1 MTNPAELEILG
12 DGKQTKSYLEV
23 HECIAAMLY
32 ATGKA
37 RGTVNTFNIG
47 SEDWIDVKT
56 IAEIVTEEMHLPDT
70 KFRFTGGERG
80 WVGDVP
86 RCSSPLNDQGAP
98 LETATGITGKCQDRC
113 QGPAVRTVR
122 DSMKYI
128 VVLGDGMA
136 DEPLEELG
144 GKTPLEYAQTPNMDR
159 MARDGACGM
168 LRTIPDGFEAGSDIA
183 NMAVLGYAPEKYY
196 TGRGPLEALSMGVDL
211 APDDVAYRCNLVTI
225 EENTMADFSAGHIT
239 SAEGAELFASLQKA
253 VPEVMLKAGVSY
265 RNLLVV
271 HGGQGCSIHPSARYC
286 GAGDIPLPPQGW
298 RCRPASPVHGNRA
311 GRSLITIPVNAARIK
326 AGKRPATRIWPW
338 SGGHKPAFP
347 LFEEKYG
354 KKGGIISAVDLL
366 NGIARCAGMEVITVP
381 GATGYLDTD
390 YDAKAR
396 YALDAIKRLDFV
408 YVHIEAPDEAGHLG
422 SVEEKVKAIE
432 RVDGVVG
439 TIRDQFDGV
448 LAVLP
453 DHPTPIR
460 VKTHT
465 RDPDPL
471 CCHRQGN
478 GREHGIFGS
487 GGPVRGTRDEKRNGV
502 LGVPLLVRKGW
513 HQSPASS

>member
-1 MTNPAELEILG
+1 
-12 DGKQTKSYLEV
+12 
-23 HECIAAMLY
+23 
-32 ATGKA
+32 
-37 RGTVNTFNIG
+37 
-47 SEDWIDVKT
+47 
-56 IAEIVTEEMHLPDT
+56 
-70 KFRFTGGERG
+70 
-80 WVGDVP
+80 
-86 RCSSPLNDQGAP
+86 
-98 LETATGITGKCQDRC
+98 
-113 QGPAVRTVR
+113 
-122 DSMKYI
+122 MKYI

-144 GKTPLEYAQTPNMDR
+144 GKTPLEYAQTPNMDQ
-159 MARDGACGM
+159 MARDGSCGM

-196 TGRGPLEALSMGVDL
+196 TGRGPLEALSMGIDL
-211 APDDVAYRCNLVTI
+211 APEDVAYRCNLVTV
-225 EENTMADFSAGHIT
+225 EENTMVDFSAGHIT
-239 SAEGAELFASLQKA
+239 SAEGRELFASLQKA

-271 HGGQGCSIHPSARYC
+271 HGGRGAASTPPHDIVGQGISPFLPK
-286 GAGDIPLPPQGW
+286 GGDADLLL
-298 RCRPASPVHGNRA
+298 RCIEISRQIFDRH
-311 GRSLITIPVNAARIK
+311 PVNTGRIK
-326 AGKRPATRIWPW
+326 GGKRPATRIWPW

-347 LFEEKYG
+347 PFVKKYG

-366 NGIARCAGMEVITVP
+366 NGIARCAGMEVISVP

-390 YDAKAR
+390 YDAKAQ
-396 YALDAIKRLDFV
+396 YALNAIKRLDFV

-465 RDPDPL
+465 RDPIPFVVTGKGTD
-471 CCHRQGN
+471 GSTAYSEAT
-478 GREHGIFGS
+478 GRS
-487 GGPVRGTRDEKRNGV
+487 GG
-502 LGVPLLVRKGW
+502 LGMKNATEFLEFLF
-513 HQSPASS
+513 S